1 MFPIDNVFF
10 LHRLCFDCT
19 NVPSYGNSTSYHTLT
34 FGKQSPLAW
43 TFFFSENNTTYSA
56 FLAGYKCLGG
66 IEHVTPIL
74 INKSLQ
80 FVNRIMQALPENCDD
95 FLHLLDPTTVAAT
108 PVIWLPVL
116 GLAGLQREV
125 PQMPA

>member
-1 MFPIDNVFF
+1 M
-10 LHRLCFDCT
+10 
-19 NVPSYGNSTSYHTLT
+19 
-34 FGKQSPLAW
+34 
-43 TFFFSENNTTYSA
+43 
-56 FLAGYKCLGG
+56 GG